1 MKLELLKANSLIEG
15 ILEEKES
22 KGTGWV
28 THIDHKMINL
38 ILYLWQDQKNSLFSS
53 SASIYVKNSTI
64 TKFLGISRQQGNE
77 VFFDDEGNR
86 LSFVEKHLYNL
97 NKQSVLIKNAIIPK
111 LGNNNELLFDGEGKV
126 MLDRVDKTYF
136 SPITDFSLIQNDGKD
151 KVYKIGIS
159 PIIMALANLE
169 ILNAQN
175 NGIGYTKLELS
186 MLGKIKNIKAI
197 RLFEILK
204 FKTRAKEGR
213 ISLFSSYLAEIFGVE
228 SRRLKSELDKARE
241 TLRLLVDIDFERKTS
256 IDGNYYEFSYKFH
269 DENSSNI

>member
-15 ILEEKES
+15 ILEEGEGKES
-22 KGTGWV
+22 RLI

-64 TKFLGISRQQGNE
+64 IKFLGISRQQGNQ
-77 VFFDDEGNR
+77 VFFDDEGNK

-97 NKQSVLIKNAIIPK
+97 NKQSILIKNAIIPK
-111 LGNNNELLFDGEGKV
+111 LGSNNELLFDAEGKV
-126 MLDRVDKTYF
+126 ILERMDKTYF
-136 SPITDFSLIQNDGKD
+136 SPITDFSLIQDNEKE

-169 ILNAQN
+169 ILNSQN
-175 NGIGYTKLELS
+175 NGIGYTRLELS
-186 MLGKIKNIKAI
+186 TLGKIKNIKAI
-197 RLFEILK
+197 KLFEILK
-204 FKTRAKEGR
+204 FKTRQREGR
-213 ISLFSSYLAEIFGVE
+213 ISLFSSYLAEFFGIE

-241 TLRLLVDIDFERKTS
+241 ALKKLVDLEFERKTS
-256 IDGNYYEFSYKFH
+256 IEGNYYEFSYKFH
-269 DENSSNI
+269 DQ

>member
-1 MKLELLKANSLIEG
+1 MKQELLKANSLIEG

-22 KGTGWV
+22 GKRWV

-38 ILYLWQDQKNSLFSS
+38 ILYLWQEQKNSLFSS

-77 VFFDDEGNR
+77 VFLDDEGNK

-97 NKQSVLIKNAIIPK
+97 NKQNILLRNAIIPK
-111 LGNNNELLFDGEGKV
+111 LGSNNELLFDGEGKV
-126 MLDRVDKTYF
+126 ILDRMDKTYF
-136 SPITDFSLIQNDGKD
+136 TPITDFSLLQNDGKE

-197 RLFEILK
+197 KLFEILK

-213 ISLFSSYLAEIFGVE
+213 ISFFCSYLSELLGVE
-228 SRRLKSELDKARE
+228 SRRLKGELDKARE
-241 TLRLLVDIDFERKTS
+241 TLKSLVIIDFERKVS
-256 IDGNYYEFSYKFH
+256 IDGSYFEFSYKFC
-269 DENSSNI
+269 DENSSSI